1 MMLSL
6 QRPHTRLTAGFVHF
20 LFSLS
25 LFALFVGVLLFVWY
39 PAPYFS
45 ASGGWQGLQ
54 LVAAVDLVLGPLCTL
69 ILFNPRKS
77 ARELRTDIGL
87 VVLLQVLALV
97 YGVKAVHE
105 QRPVAV
111 VFLDSSFYTVPALAI
126 TSQGVPLAQ
135 LKQFGERFPVYVYAS
150 RPEAGP
156 EFEQFVQAV
165 EQRHIPPHEQFA
177 LYRPLA
183 ENFSSVVGSS
193 LSIAEIEAVSPQMSE
208 QFAALQARL
217 GRDLD
222 ELHAIALTSR
232 YRNIVL
238 FFDDNARL
246 QGTASAPFKTGDL

>member
-1 MMLSL
+1 MMFLL
-6 QRPHTRLTAGFVHF
+6 QGSHTRLSAAFVHF

-25 LFALFVGVLLFVWY
+25 FFALFVGVLLLAWY

-77 ARELRTDIGL
+77 SRELRIDIGIV
-87 VVLLQVLALV
+87 VVLQLLALG
-97 YGVKAVHE
+97 YGIKAVHA

-111 VFLDSSFYTVPALAI
+111 VFLDSSFYTVPAQAI
-126 TSQGVPLAQ
+126 TSQGVPLAR
-135 LKQFGERFPVYVYAS
+135 LEQFGERFPVHVYAS
-150 RPEAGP
+150 RPESGP
-156 EFEQFVQAV
+156 EFERFVHAV
-165 EQRHIPPHEQFA
+165 EQLQIPPHEQVD

-183 ENFSSVVGSS
+183 ENFSSVIGSS
-193 LSIAEIEAVSPQMSE
+193 LSITEIAADSPQMRA
-208 QFAALQARL
+208 QFDDLQARL
-217 GRDLD
+217 GRDLT

>member
-1 MMLSL
+1 MMFSL
-6 QRPHTRLTAGFVHF
+6 QRPHTRLTAAFVHF

-69 ILFNPRKS
+69 ILFNPHKS
-77 ARELRTDIGL
+77 ARELRADIAV
-87 VVLLQVLALV
+87 VVLLQLLALA
-97 YGVKAVHE
+97 YGVKAVYE

-126 TSQGVPLAQ
+126 TSQGVPLTQ
-135 LKQFGERFPVYVYAS
+135 LEQFGERFPVYVYAS
-150 RPEAGP
+150 RPESGP
-156 EFEQFVQAV
+156 EFERFVHAV
-165 EQRHIPPHEQFA
+165 EQLQIPPHEQVG

-183 ENFSSVVGSS
+183 ENFSSVIGSS
-193 LSIAEIEAVSPQMSE
+193 LSIAQIEAASPQMSS
-208 QFAALQARL
+208 QLASLRARL
-217 GRDLD
+217 GLDLD

-238 FFDDNARL
+238 FFDADARL

>member
-1 MMLSL
+1 MIPLL
-6 QRPHTRLTAGFVHF
+6 PRPYSRVTAAFAHF
-20 LFSLS
+20 LFSLG
-25 LFALFVGVLLFVWY
+25 LFAVLVGVLLLVWY

-77 ARELRTDIGL
+77 PRELRTDIGV
-87 VVLLQVLALV
+87 VVLLQLLALAF
-97 YGVKAVHE
+97 GIKAVYE

-135 LKQFGERFPVYVYAS
+135 LEQFGERLPVYVYAS
-150 RPEAGP
+150 RPESGP
-156 EFEQFVQAV
+156 DFERFVQAV
-165 EQRHIPPHEQFA
+165 EQRQIPPHEQVA

-183 ENFSSVVGSS
+183 ENFSSVIGSS
-193 LSIAEIEAVSPQMSE
+193 LSITDIEAASPQMSE

-222 ELHAIALTSR
+222 ELHALALTSR